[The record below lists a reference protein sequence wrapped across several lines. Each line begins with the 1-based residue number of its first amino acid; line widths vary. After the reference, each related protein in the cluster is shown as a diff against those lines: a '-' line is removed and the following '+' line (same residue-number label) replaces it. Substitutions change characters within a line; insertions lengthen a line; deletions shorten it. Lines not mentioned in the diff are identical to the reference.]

1 MRSSGPLQGRR
12 GWPGSLVACQTTR
25 LQGYWAVKLV
35 KQLIRSAAPDAS
47 LTMQWVRQARLCCHG
62 LDAVLRLRII
72 KCTAVTAWGAE
83 LRLQRTPLAWLTVP
97 QSMVCCNWQPALT
110 ALTVT

>member
-1 MRSSGPLQGRR
+1 MRSSGHWQGRR

-25 LQGYWAVKLV
+25 LPGYWAV

-62 LDAVLRLRII
+62 PDAVLRLRKS

-83 LRLQRTPLAWLTVP
+83 LRLQQTLLAWLTVP

-110 ALTVT
+110 ALTVTVY